1 MKKQVVIFA
10 FCALCCGLFVLYSDP
25 ALEAARQ
32 GFYLWRDAVLPALLP
47 FFICAHIMQN
57 CGAISMQNPLFLYSV
72 SMVSGAPTGARL
84 AGSLEED
91 HTPAVAAL
99 NAVSPMFIAGSFAG
113 SIIGVPQLAWPILIA
128 QLVSAGVF
136 FLLAKP
142 AAGPALPRPN
152 PPSFFRLLREAMA
165 AGVAA
170 MLSIG
175 GAMLFFMAFMALL
188 QETGLLSLLTA
199 PLVQLLAKVSLPKQ
213 LPSLLLT
220 GMLEMV
226 AGCKALV
233 EAGLSLRQTAALAA
247 FFFSFGGIC
256 ILVQSLAFARI
267 RLGQYLGRK
276 LLQGCLCALL
286 AYFLCPLF
294 LPDAQAVFAPAS
306 SGLAQNAFSALWVGG
321 VSLLAASCLLLLSA
335 WLGRIKDKL
344 QRENCA

>member
-10 FCALCCGLFVLYSDP
+10 LCALCCGLFVLYSD
-25 ALEAARQ
+25 ASLAAARQ
-32 GFYLWRDAVLPALLP
+32 GFSLWRDAVLPALLP

-57 CGAISMQNPLFLYSV
+57 CGAVSLQNPLFLFSV

-91 HTPAVAAL
+91 FTPAVAAL

-113 SIIGVPQLAWPILIA
+113 RIMGCPQLAWPILIA
-128 QLVSAGVF
+128 QLVAAAVC

-142 AAGPALPRPN
+142 AAGPVLPRPN
-152 PPSFFRLLREAMA
+152 PPSFLRLLREALA

-199 PLVQLLAKVSLPKQ
+199 PLSSLLAKAALPEQ

-226 AGCKALV
+226 AGCNALGN
-233 EAGLSLRQTAALAA
+233 AGLPLRQTAALAA

-256 ILVQSLAFARI
+256 ILVQSLAFARL

-276 LLQGCLCALL
+276 LLQGCLSALL

-294 LPDAQAVFAPAS
+294 LANSQAVFAPS
-306 SGLAQNAFSALWVGG
+306 MDSGLAQNALSALWVAA
-321 VSLLAASCLLLLSA
+321 VSLLSASCMLLLSA
-335 WLGRIKDKL
+335 WLGRAKDSL
-344 QRENCA
+344 QRNG

>member
-128 QLVSAGVF
+128 QLVSAGFF

-152 PPSFFRLLREAMA
+152 PPSFSACSGKPWRPGLRPCSAL
-165 AGVAA
+165 AGPCCF
-170 MLSIG
+170 SW
-175 GAMLFFMAFMALL
+175 
-188 QETGLLSLLTA
+188 
-199 PLVQLLAKVSLPKQ
+199 
-213 LPSLLLT
+213 PSWP
-220 GMLEMV
+220 
-226 AGCKALV
+226 CSRKPDFYPC
-233 EAGLSLRQTAALAA
+233 SLRPLSNFWPRFPYRNSSPACCSPACWKWWPAARPWGKPAFPCGRPQPWPRFSSALAG
-247 FFFSFGGIC
+247 S
-256 ILVQSLAFARI
+256 
-267 RLGQYLGRK
+267 
-276 LLQGCLCALL
+276 
-286 AYFLCPLF
+286 
-294 LPDAQAVFAPAS
+294 AS
-306 SGLAQNAFSALWVGG
+306 
-321 VSLLAASCLLLLSA
+321 
-335 WLGRIKDKL
+335 
-344 QRENCA
+344 

>member
-10 FCALCCGLFVLYSDP
+10 FCALCCRLFVLYSDP

-47 FFICAHIMQN
+47 FYLRPYRCKTA
-57 CGAISMQNPLFLYSV
+57 GAISMQNPLVPLFHLHGFRRPHRRPVSRLPGGRPYPRRGRPERRKPHVHCRQLCRQHHRSSPAGLAHPDRSVGLRWGFFPAGQARRRPSLAQAQPAFLFPP
-72 SMVSGAPTGARL
+72 AP
-84 AGSLEED
+84 GS
-91 HTPAVAAL
+91 HGGRGCGHAQHWRGHAVFHGL
-99 NAVSPMFIAGSFAG
+99 H
-113 SIIGVPQLAWPILIA
+113 
-128 QLVSAGVF
+128 
-136 FLLAKP
+136 
-142 AAGPALPRPN
+142 GPAPGNRTSILAHCAPCPTSGQGFPTETAPQPVAHRHVGN
-152 PPSFFRLLREAMA
+152 GGRLQ
-165 AGVAA
+165 G
-170 MLSIG
+170 
-175 GAMLFFMAFMALL
+175 
-188 QETGLLSLLTA
+188 QET
-199 PLVQLLAKVSLPKQ
+199 
-213 LPSLLLT
+213 
-220 GMLEMV
+220 
-226 AGCKALV
+226 
-233 EAGLSLRQTAALAA
+233 GLSLRQTAALAA

-276 LLQGCLCALL
+276 LLQGCLSALL

>member
-1 MKKQVVIFA
+1 MTKT
-10 FCALCCGLFVLYSDP
+10 LNYS
-25 ALEAARQ
+25 
-32 GFYLWRDAVLPALLP
+32 YS
-47 FFICAHIMQN
+47 HIWK
-57 CGAISMQNPLFLYSV
+57 V
-72 SMVSGAPTGARL
+72 
-84 AGSLEED
+84 
-91 HTPAVAAL
+91 
-99 NAVSPMFIAGSFAG
+99 
-113 SIIGVPQLAWPILIA
+113 AWPILIA
-128 QLVSAGVF
+128 QLVSAGF
-136 FLLAKP
+136 FSLLAKP

-213 LPSLLLT
+213 FPSLLLT

-226 AGCKALV
+226 AGCKALG

-276 LLQGCLCALL
+276 LLQGCLSALL

>member
-10 FCALCCGLFVLYSDP
+10 FCALCCGLFVLYSAP
-25 ALEAARQ
+25 ALEAAQQ
-32 GFYLWRDAVLPALLP
+32 GFSLWRDAVLPALLP

-57 CGAISMQNPLFLYSV
+57 CGAVSLHNPLFLYVV
-72 SMVSGAPTGARL
+72 SMISGAPTGARL

-91 HTPAVAAL
+91 HTAAVAAL

-113 SIIGVPQLAWPILIA
+113 RIMGYPQLAWPILIA
-128 QLVSAGVF
+128 QLVAAAVF
-136 FLLAKP
+136 FLLSKP
-142 AAGPALPRPN
+142 GFGPALARPN

-165 AGVAA
+165 AGGAS

-188 QETGLLSLLTA
+188 QETGLLSLLAMPFTK
-199 PLVQLLAKVSLPKQ
+199 LLAKASLPEQ

-226 AGCKALV
+226 TGCKALG
-233 EAGLSLRQTAALAA
+233 EAGLPLRQAAALAA

-267 RLGQYLGRK
+267 RLGPYLGRK
-276 LLQGCLCALL
+276 LLQGCLSALL

-294 LPDAQAVFAPAS
+294 LPDAQAVFAPIPS
-306 SGLAQNAFSALWVGG
+306 SLGQNALSALLVGG
-321 VSLLAASCLLLLSA
+321 ISLLGASCMLLLSA
-335 WLGRIKDKL
+335 LLGRAKDRL
-344 QRENCA
+344 QRDG

>member
-1 MKKQVVIFA
+1 MKKQVIIFA
-10 FCALCCGLFVLYSDP
+10 LCALCCGLFVLYSAP

-32 GFYLWRDAVLPALLP
+32 GFSLWRDAVLPALLP

-57 CGAISMQNPLFLYSV
+57 CGAVSMQNPLFLYGV

-84 AGSLEED
+84 AGSLDAD
-91 HTPAVAAL
+91 HTSAVAAL

-113 SIIGVPQLAWPILIA
+113 RIMGCPQLAWPILIA
-128 QLVSAGVF
+128 QLLAAAVF

-142 AAGPALPRPN
+142 AATPALPRPD
-152 PPSFFRLLREAMA
+152 PPAFFRLLREAMA

-199 PLVQLLAKVSLPKQ
+199 PLSSLLARVSLPEQ

-226 AGCKALV
+226 AGYKALG
-233 EAGLSLRQTAALAA
+233 EAGLPLRQAAALAA
-247 FFFSFGGIC
+247 FFFSFGGFC

-267 RLGQYLGRK
+267 RLGRYLVRK
-276 LLQGCLCALL
+276 LFQGCLSALL
-286 AYFLCPLF
+286 AYLLCPLF
-294 LPDAQAVFAPAS
+294 LPDAQAVFAPLPS
-306 SGLAQNAFSALWVGG
+306 SLGQNALSALWVGG
-321 VSLLAASCLLLLSA
+321 ISLLAGSCILLLSA
-335 WLGRIKDKL
+335 WLGRAKDGL
-344 QRENCA
+344 QRSGRA